1 MAAASIIGFLKLVIL
16 ADIFSAADFAQYSTY
31 YGLAPLI
38 GLVVS
43 FGMVEGT
50 VKRFTRL
57 AVNSTK
63 NTTEFESYKIVR
75 LLSARYLG
83 LAAVIAASYLFFPAS
98 IKDALAPIIFSIV
111 ISMGNNIFGIVASVI
126 RARNSILFYSL
137 INLFRAFFISAAT
150 LFVATQTNWLGAL
163 TFESIFGLAVISAI
177 FLFIVSFKKSRDATN
192 LDPEP
197 LNGKKSGRFLF
208 FGFLAI
214 SVSMT
219 VDRFFISAFDRI
231 SVSALYN
238 FMTIWLAGAYLLMSI
253 FVQKFGPDMVR
264 AQALDPQTMPL
275 ARTRRNAAALSG
287 LLLCGTLVSFALVYG
302 MFFETYWQKYGID
315 RTAVL
320 FAGAAV
326 ALQVTPLYD
335 WTLIALDGEKALM
348 KAALINLAAVALGF
362 MLCLW
367 SGWGYP
373 GYAASIVAGRL
384 LQLAFAD
391 MAVGRLQTQNRI
403 KAAELPE

>member
-16 ADIFSAADFAQYSTY
+16 ADIFTAADFAQYSTY

-38 GLVVS
+38 GLAVS

-75 LLSARYLG
+75 VLSARYLG
-83 LAAVIAASYLFFPAS
+83 LIAIIALSYLVFSAS
-98 IKDALAPIIFSIV
+98 IKDALIPIIFSVV

-126 RARNSILFYSL
+126 RARNNILFFSM
-137 INLFRAFFISAAT
+137 INLFRTFFISAAT
-150 LFVATQTNWLGAL
+150 LFVATGTNWRGAL
-163 TFESIFGLAVISAI
+163 TFESFFGLSVISAI
-177 FLFIVSFKKSRDATN
+177 FLYIVSFRKSRDATD
-192 LDPEP
+192 LDPQP
-197 LNGKKSGRFLF
+197 LDGKKSGRFLF

-219 VDRFFISAFDRI
+219 VDRFFISTFDQI

-238 FMTIWLAGAYLLMSI
+238 FTSIWLSGAYLLMSI

-275 ARTRRNAAALSG
+275 ARTRKNAAVLGG

-302 MFFETYWQKYGID
+302 LFFESYWQKYGID
-315 RTAVL
+315 RTAVI

-348 KAALINLAAVALGF
+348 RAAFINLAAVALGF
-362 MLCLW
+362 LLCLW

-373 GYAASIVAGRL
+373 GYAAAIVTGRL
-384 LQLAFAD
+384 LQLAWAD
-391 MAVGRLQTQNRI
+391 MAVGRLQRQNRI
-403 KAAELPE
+403 RAAELPE